1 MTRGYFLSESDAR
14 KTREI
19 WNWFRSSE
27 RRRKRQFKGRQIVS
41 STAEAGELQCRDAWA
56 FWIGGESYPSSGNIT
71 FDVTYVVSGA
81 SSSSQVTIA
90 YDAVNTVVK
99 SAFEIVTELEDTFS
113 VAGTLPGDAT
123 TIRNNAVTGDRIT
136 SIRYA
141 SDTLNSG
148 AWCKVIP
155 MEFGS

>member
-1 MTRGYFLSESDAR
+1 MRDREVRPSRFQPPDERGSVEASA
-14 KTREI
+14 
-19 WNWFRSSE
+19 
-27 RRRKRQFKGRQIVS
+27 Q
-41 STAEAGELQCRDAWA
+41 AGELQCRDAWA

-71 FDVTYVVSGA
+71 FDVTYVVGGA
-81 SSSSQVTIA
+81 SSSDQVTIA
-90 YDAVNTVVK
+90 FDATNTDVK
-99 SAFEIVTELEDTFS
+99 SAFEVVTELEDTFS

-123 TIRNNAVTGDRIT
+123 TIRNTQVTGDRIT